1 MTHFLRSVLAISML
15 AGNFLTYASQDL
27 TQSVKGQVLDAQ
39 SLSPIPGATIIVL
52 HSDPVKGAV
61 ADLDGYFR
69 IEKVPV
75 GRHTLQVSFL
85 GYENKLIPEV
95 LVGSGKEIDL
105 TIHLTEAFVQLDEL
119 VITAAEQDKGA
130 PLNDFAT
137 VSAKSINVE
146 ETSRYA
152 ATFDDPARAAASFAG
167 VRGGGDDITNE
178 IVIRGNSP
186 RGMLWR
192 VEGVEIPN
200 PNHFADEGASAG
212 GISILSNNMLA
223 NSDFFTGAFPAQY
236 GNALSGVFDINLRK
250 GNTDKR
256 EYAFQAGLIG
266 IAFAAEGPIKK
277 DSKASYLV
285 NYRYSTLTLLDQLG
299 LLPIF
304 GDEELVFQDLSYK
317 VHVPT
322 AKAGAFSL
330 WGLGGLSRQTET
342 AVPED
347 QSYFNSNFRSNMGAT
362 GLSHVYFLNGDTFVE
377 TKLTASFG
385 LNGYDEDSLKMQVY
399 NEESFL
405 KKDYRLSSM
414 INQKFNARNT
424 LRSGFIV
431 SSLGYDLFN
440 SYYHNVDDVDYT
452 GLDAEGSMMML
463 QGFSQWQHRA
473 GEKVTLNS
481 GFHYTHLFLE
491 NQLSLEPRLGMKWQV
506 APGSSINAGLG
517 IHSRTESASLY
528 LNRAL
533 QDDGTYVQ
541 HNRDLK
547 LTKAAHFVVG
557 YEKQLTESVR
567 MKAETYYQHLYN
579 VPIAVVG
586 SMNEWAP
593 TFSILNAKGGYTD
606 QELTNQGTG
615 KNYGLELTLEK
626 FLTNGFYYTVT
637 SSFYQSKYTGAD
649 GVERNTRFN
658 GNFTGNFIAGKE
670 FKVGRNKNHLLGFNT
685 RVIYAGG
692 NRKIPINLEESQA
705 ADRTVWDYVNAYEER
720 LPDYARLDVGVS
732 YRRNK
737 PRMSSVLSVNVQNV
751 TARYNVFGEY
761 FDSRTDRIETSQQL
775 GFLPNLS
782 YRIEF

>member
-1 MTHFLRSVLAISML
+1 MRYFFSLALM
-15 AGNFLTYASQDL
+15 ASSLICYSFKNIDQEL
-27 TQSVKGQVLDAQ
+27 TQTVKGQIVDAQ
-39 SLSPIPGATIIVL
+39 SLSPIPGATVL
-52 HSDPVKGAV
+52 VTTVDPAKGAV
-61 ADLDGYFR
+61 TDLDGYFK

-75 GRHTLQVSFL
+75 GRHTLQVTFV
-85 GYENKLIPEV
+85 GYENKVVPEV
-95 LVGSGKEIDL
+95 LVGSGKEVVL
-105 TIHLTEAFVQLDEL
+105 NLQLTESFIEMEEL
-119 VITAAEQDKGA
+119 VVTAAQQDKGA

-146 ETSRYA
+146 ETNRYA
-152 ATFDDPARAAASFAG
+152 ATFDDPARAALSFAG

-192 VEGVEIPN
+192 VEGVEIAN
-200 PNHFADEGASAG
+200 PNHFAEEGASAG

-256 EYAFQAGLIG
+256 EYSFQAGLIG
-266 IAFAAEGPIKK
+266 LAFAAEGPIKQG
-277 DSKASYLV
+277 SKASYLV

-322 AKAGAFSL
+322 EKAGSFSL
-330 WGLGGLSRQTET
+330 WGLGGLSRQTEV

-362 GLSHVYFLNGDTFVE
+362 GLSHVYFLNNDTFIE
-377 TKLTASFG
+377 TKLTTSLG

-399 NEESFL
+399 NKESFL

-424 LRSGFIV
+424 LRSGFII
-431 SSLGYDLFN
+431 SSLGYDLVN
-440 SYYHNVDDVDYT
+440 SYYNNIDDVTYT
-452 GLDAEGSMMML
+452 GLDAEGNMMML
-463 QGFSQWQHRA
+463 QGFSQWQYRA
-473 GEKVTLNS
+473 GENVTLNS

-491 NQLSLEPRLGMKWQV
+491 NQLSIEPRLGMKWEL

-528 LNRAL
+528 LTKERL
-533 QDDGTYVQ
+533 DDGSFVQ
-541 HNRDLK
+541 HNRDLE

-557 YEKQLTESVR
+557 YEKQLSESVR
-567 MKAETYYQHLYN
+567 LKAETYYQYLYN
-579 VPIAVVG
+579 VPIADG
-586 SMNEWAP
+586 GNTDEWAP
-593 TFSILNAKGGYTD
+593 TFSILNAKAGYTD
-606 QELTNQGTG
+606 RELVNEGTG

-637 SSFYQSKYTGAD
+637 SSLYQSKYTGAD
-649 GVERNTRFN
+649 GIERNTRFN

-670 FKVGRNKNHLLGFNT
+670 FKVGRAKNHLLGFNT

-705 ADRTVWDYVNAYEER
+705 QDRTVWDYVNAYEER

-737 PRMSSVLSVNVQNV
+737 PTISSVLSLNVQNV

-761 FDSRTDRIETSQQL
+761 FDSHTDRVETFQQL